1 MKLRILALA
10 VSAAIL
16 STSVFADSQC
26 NGNQNCNDIDDHS
39 NTANG
44 GTGVGVGIGV
54 GNAKIER
61 GAVDIDN
68 KNLNLQ
74 GQKQKQQQQQQQQQK
89 ASARSSSESWSNSNS
104 SVDDSGNAS
113 INWQNP
119 RNTASAYSPAMVAS
133 SETCVQSQSAGAQGP
148 AFGISLGFSHSNE
161 GCEMRRNAGMLF
173 ALGQKAAAVELLCL
187 DQDIRE
193 AMKAAGSPCR
203 SDMQSVP
210 VAQGDEPFAKVAAAA
225 KEQAMAPIED

>member
-74 GQKQKQQQQQQQQQK
+74 GQKQKQQQQQQQK